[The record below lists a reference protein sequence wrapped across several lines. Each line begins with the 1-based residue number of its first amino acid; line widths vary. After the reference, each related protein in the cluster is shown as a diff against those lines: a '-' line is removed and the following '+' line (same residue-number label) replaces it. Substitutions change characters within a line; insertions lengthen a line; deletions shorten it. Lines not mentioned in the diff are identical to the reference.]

1 MFAHTMHMTKNI
13 QISSPVTTAY
23 LTYSTIVLMAAVAT
37 VGSNSLLLG
46 PIAPGIAAD
55 LGTAPGIVLR
65 ASAGYG
71 LGTAAGA
78 AFLSPLVD
86 RVGPT
91 RALTW
96 ALMAL
101 TLFLVL
107 SGSASG
113 VTGLIL
119 GQTGAGLAAGIALP
133 AAYALAAQIA
143 PPGRESEVLGRVL
156 IGWTLSL
163 VAGVSLSALLTDFLG
178 WRSVF
183 LLLTGMTLVTLLL
196 LSQLP
201 HPTQHAAHP
210 RLVWPLQAAAQ
221 PGIPGYLLLTA
232 AFMSAFYAAYAY
244 IGTHLVEVLGLPI
257 SASSLLAILYGKGFA
272 CAALGDRLI
281 DSFGAR
287 RVLVPALAAITLTY
301 AALALAAPSA
311 LLLMPLFFVWGMVNH
326 FSMNVILARL
336 SALHPAKRGAVL
348 GAYSTTTYLA
358 ASGATLGAGWIY
370 PIYGFAGVA
379 TGPALAIL
387 AALGLARHM
396 VRAPD

>member
-1 MFAHTMHMTKNI
+1 
-13 QISSPVTTAY
+13 
-23 LTYSTIVLMAAVAT
+23 MAAVAT

-46 PIAPGIAAD
+46 PIAPGIASD
-55 LGTAPGIVLR
+55 LETAPGVVLR
-65 ASAGYG
+65 AAAGYG

-86 RVGPT
+86 RIGPT

-119 GQTGAGLAAGIALP
+119 AQTGAGLAAGIALP

-183 LLLTGMTLVTLLL
+183 LLLTGMTLLTLLL

-201 HPTQHAAHP
+201 RPTQHAAHH
-210 RLVWPLQAAAQ
+210 RLVWPLQAAAL

-257 SASSLLAILYGKGFA
+257 SASSLLAILYGTGFA

-281 DSFGAR
+281 DNLGAR
-287 RVLVPALAAITLTY
+287 RVLVPALAAIAVTY
-301 AALALAAPSA
+301 AAMALAAPSA

-370 PIYGFAGVA
+370 PIYGFPGVA
-379 TGPALAIL
+379 TGSALAIL